1 MRCRGKDVVRNE
13 AGASAGATPEGP
25 SLCCWEFG
33 LHSIGN
39 AEPLKGFKQGG
50 SVIRCALNDA
60 CSDSALAEDL
70 HIE

>member
-1 MRCRGKDVVRNE
+1 MRNE
-13 AGASAGATPEGP
+13 AGGSAGATPEGP

-33 LHSIGN
+33 LHPIGN

-60 CSDSALAEDL
+60 CSDSALAED
-70 HIE
+70 